1 MDVIKIPFGPFKDFD
16 AYMAH
21 RTKPKAE
28 GETLT
33 SVSIYKTPAVRN
45 RIGILIPVT
54 RSKEAEKI
62 KKRIYH
68 RFTGIEN
75 LVYEDPEPKPQ
86 F

>member
-1 MDVIKIPFGPFKDFD
+1 VIKIPFGPFKDFD

-21 RTKPKAE
+21 MTKPKAE
-28 GETLT
+28 GKTVT
-33 SVSIYKTPAVRN
+33 SVSIYKILAVLN
-45 RIGILIPVT
+45 RIGVLIPVT

-68 RFTGIEN
+68 TFTGIEK
-75 LVYEDPEPKPQ
+75 LIYEESEPKPQ